1 MEQLDSLFLLPAN
14 GGEEWREVDSGELG
28 GPATDRICEN
38 LLQNVDELSPGS
50 SSLVCQALVE
60 EEAGWLPSPPATSK
74 IEIAQEKGWV
84 GPLEVGQV
92 QEQEEVEEG
101 IQCELHRWSTPTC
114 GRMALF
120 RGNIQ
125 DTRSHLPVGFA
136 LIGGLWQSM

>member
-101 IQCELHRWSTPTC
+101 IQCELHRWNTPTC
-114 GRMALF
+114 RRMALF
-120 RGNIQ
+120 RGSIQ

-136 LIGGLWQSM
+136 LIGGLWQSI